1 MTTSKVTVHPPVIPA
16 GCKRESTCIA
26 YGFPLKTC
34 GNDNFGV
41 GGVNGYHQKQEV
53 LFMEDRRKRGKGNNV
68 NWLWLFVALFVG
80 VGGTAVFFALNNR
93 VQPAPIIIVP
103 PEPTATQAP
112 SPTPAPLTVFVN
124 GAVVAPGVVK
134 IPANGRLQDAIAAAD
149 GFTEDANTA
158 VVNLAQPLQ
167 DGVQIYVPAI
177 DDEGETAVIQPSS
190 VVIEAAPAETGSNG
204 GQININTATAA
215 ELETLPGVGPSTA
228 AKIITH
234 RQENGDFANIEAVM
248 DVSGIG
254 EAKFAA
260 MSALITI
267 EN

>member
-1 MTTSKVTVHPPVIPA
+1 
-16 GCKRESTCIA
+16 
-26 YGFPLKTC
+26 
-34 GNDNFGV
+34 
-41 GGVNGYHQKQEV
+41 
-53 LFMEDRRKRGKGNNV
+53 MEERRKREKGNNV
-68 NWLWLFVALFVG
+68 NWLWLFAALFVG
-80 VGGTAVFFALNNR
+80 VGGTAVFFALSNR

-124 GAVVAPGVVK
+124 GAVVAPGLVE

-149 GFTEDANTA
+149 GFTDDANTA
-158 VVNLAQPLQ
+158 IINLAQPLQ
-167 DGVQIYVPAI
+167 DGVQIYVPTI
-177 DDEGETAVIQPSS
+177 DEEETAVSQPSS
-190 VVIEAAPAETGSNG
+190 IVIEAAPAETGSSG
-204 GQININTATAA
+204 GLININSASSAD
-215 ELETLPGVGPSTA
+215 LETLPGIGPSTA

-260 MSALITI
+260 MSALITV
-267 EN
+267 NN

>member
-1 MTTSKVTVHPPVIPA
+1 
-16 GCKRESTCIA
+16 
-26 YGFPLKTC
+26 
-34 GNDNFGV
+34 
-41 GGVNGYHQKQEV
+41 
-53 LFMEDRRKRGKGNNV
+53 MEERRKREKGNNV

-80 VGGTAVFFALNNR
+80 VGGTAVFFALSNR

-124 GAVVAPGVVK
+124 GAVVAPGLVQ

-149 GFTEDANTA
+149 GFTDEANTA
-158 VVNLAQPLQ
+158 IINLAQPLQ
-167 DGVQIYVPAI
+167 DGVQIYVPTI
-177 DDEGETAVIQPSS
+177 DEEETAVSQPST
-190 VVIEAAPAETGSNG
+190 VVIEAAPAETGSG
-204 GQININTATAA
+204 GSPININSASSAD
-215 ELETLPGVGPSTA
+215 LETLPGIGPSTA

-234 RQENGDFANIEAVM
+234 RQENGDFATIEAVM

-260 MSALITI
+260 MSALITV
-267 EN
+267 NN